1 LIDLLQEA
9 LAGLPEEDSALRA
22 RLLGRLAAAVY
33 WVAPRDERARLA
45 QDALD
50 MARRTDDA
58 EALLAALANYHYAVW
73 GPEDLESQLAAA
85 TEIAEVADRVGL
97 PEQALEGRILRIV
110 DLFTLG
116 RLETVHEEIDAVVV
130 RAEELR
136 QPSYRWQA
144 ANLVAMRALLEG
156 RFDDAERL
164 SAEALAIG
172 EQAQDPNAI
181 VLWGTQMAWL
191 WRDRGATAELEVA
204 MHGIVETFGAIP
216 AAQAGLAWIAIELGR
231 FDDARTAFERLAA
244 NDFDDLPRD
253 IAWLVGVCI
262 LADTCT
268 ALGDV
273 ERAGTLYGL
282 LWPYAALNVMTW
294 INFCAGPVDHYL
306 GLLAATRGQTEQA
319 IGHFESALAM
329 GVALGARP
337 RTARTQFAYARVLLA
352 RDQPGDAARAR
363 QLLAAAGLTASELD
377 MRPLAAQVAALAS
390 EL

>member
-1 LIDLLQEA
+1 
-9 LAGLPEEDSALRA
+9 
-22 RLLGRLAAAVY
+22 
-33 WVAPRDERARLA
+33 
-45 QDALD
+45 
-50 MARRTDDA
+50 
-58 EALLAALANYHYAVW
+58 
-73 GPEDLESQLAAA
+73 
-85 TEIAEVADRVGL
+85 
-97 PEQALEGRILRIV
+97 
-110 DLFTLG
+110 
-116 RLETVHEEIDAVVV
+116 
-130 RAEELR
+130 
-136 QPSYRWQA
+136 
-144 ANLVAMRALLEG
+144 MRALLEG